1 MAETLDAN
9 PRQDGTAPKTAARSF
24 EAVTIGVSTG
34 GVHALQKLLG
44 QLPATFPLPILIVQH
59 ISADADSGLAKLL
72 DERCPLRVKEAD
84 EQDEIRPGTVYLA
97 PPNYHLLVEREGFLS
112 LSADPY
118 VSFARPSV
126 DVLFE
131 SAAAVFGRGLIGI
144 VLTGANFDGSQGLKT
159 IKRKGGVAIVQDPA
173 DAEARQ
179 MPQAA
184 IAATGVDYVV
194 ALDGMAALL
203 QKLAARRNT
212 IPHDEKGR
220 DD

>member
-1 MAETLDAN
+1 MPSAL
-9 PRQDGTAPKTAARSF
+9 AAKPSTRRF
-24 EAVTIGVSTG
+24 QAVVVGVSTG

-44 QLPATFPLPILIVQH
+44 QLPANFPLPVLIVQH
-59 ISADADSGLAKLL
+59 IGADAGSGLAKLL
-72 DERCPLRVKEAD
+72 DERCPLSVKEAD
-84 EQDEIRPGTVYLA
+84 EQDEILPGRVYLA
-97 PPNYHLLVEREGFLS
+97 PPNYHLLVERDGFLS

-131 SAAAVFGRGLIGI
+131 SAAAVFGPGLIGI
-144 VLTGANFDGSQGLKT
+144 VLTGANYDGSQGLKT
-159 IKRKGGVAIVQDPA
+159 IKQKGGMAIVQDPA

-194 ALDGMAALL
+194 ALNDMAALL
-203 QKLAARRNT
+203 QQLAARPGT